1 VETLARARPLSGE
14 RLAIMTNGGGPGVM
28 AADSLER
35 LGGRLARLSPESL
48 RALDACLP
56 PNWSQANPV
65 DIIGDAPVDRYVS
78 TLDVLLKETQA
89 DAVLFLHA
97 PSAIVGSSEI
107 ARGVLPA
114 ARTAQ
119 RNVLTCWLGGDALA
133 DARAQC
139 AIAGLPTYD
148 TPESAVRAYMQLV
161 EYRRNQALLM
171 QIPAAEPLPSRDHVA
186 AVQTVIERAL
196 AQGREWLSEPE
207 AKQVLA
213 ASGIPVVETRIAEG
227 VDEAVAAATAL
238 GYPVALKIL
247 SPQISHKSDVG
258 GVTLGL
264 DCAEAVREAAQA
276 VLARVS
282 RARPDAELRGFS
294 VQRMVRREHA
304 RELIVGIADDLTFGP
319 VILFGHGGTAV
330 EQIADRAIALPPLNA
345 ELARD
350 LIARTRVSR
359 LLGAYRNQPSVDL
372 DALVR
377 CLQQVARLVADVPRI
392 AELDIN
398 PLLADQQGVL
408 ALDARIRVTR
418 DPVASAQRFA
428 ILPYPAELEE
438 WIDWQNTRVLLRPIR
453 PEDATQHLA
462 FFDALSEDD
471 VRGRMFIPQREL
483 PRSQLARLTQID
495 YDREMAFIATRER
508 EDGTP
513 ETLGVVRALSDPDHI
528 EAEFAIVVRS
538 DLKRRGLGRILL
550 DKIIRYSRARGT
562 RRLVGMTLAENQP
575 MRQLARS
582 EGFSVAYD
590 REDGALR
597 LRLELTPM

>member
-508 EDGTP
+508 
-513 ETLGVVRALSDPDHI
+513 
-528 EAEFAIVVRS
+528 
-538 DLKRRGLGRILL
+538 
-550 DKIIRYSRARGT
+550 
-562 RRLVGMTLAENQP
+562 
-575 MRQLARS
+575 
-582 EGFSVAYD
+582 
-590 REDGALR
+590 
-597 LRLELTPM
+597 